1 MVPKPKYF
9 HPVNGLLDRYG
20 YFGVLY
26 TPTIN
31 RFWTFTTQSLMIDVE
46 GDDPQTQAGKS
57 AAKTMDSLYKPAV
70 PGRFADEE
78 MEVFLSSNPFADWR
92 SQVHRQPDDRFIPLD
107 SDIFPTTPYF

>member
-1 MVPKPKYF
+1 M
-9 HPVNGLLDRYG
+9 
-20 YFGVLY
+20 
-26 TPTIN
+26 T
-31 RFWTFTTQSLMIDVE
+31 DVE

-92 SQVHRQPDDRFIPLD
+92 SQVHRQPDDRFISLD
-107 SDIFPTTPYF
+107 SDIFPTTPYIKGDALTLLPSVEYKARLAAKGKLFIPLL